1 MQIEVLLDN
10 EFFKVEKFSGQYGD
24 GTPYKEIR
32 WHQYQSP
39 EKTCEELVRLYKL
52 DKACKNMY

>member
-1 MQIEVLLDN
+1 MEIEVLLDN
-10 EFFKVEKFSGQYGD
+10 EFFTIERFTGQYGD

-32 WHQYQSP
+32 LQQYQSP

-52 DKACKNMY
+52 DKACKNMH